1 MLPSFWLYFSEQKL
15 GWQGPTDIEA
25 ALQEIPTLLPG
36 GEPAEYQELLLQ
48 VRDAIAMGLST
59 GPIITRARGRRD
71 HAELATQAPRRVGQP
86 ADRRVP
92 LGAGAR
98 CRSPRPRSTSTRTT
112 SWKPVDPAWLAQ
124 GVKSPKHLML
134 DPDNCI
140 LCRACEDVCPW
151 NCIYM
156 MSPGIVADAA
166 EDAVGDEVDNAT
178 AVFVV
183 DDNACTRCSVC
194 VDRCPTDTLY
204 YARLPEGSKGGQR
217 TMAEVP
223 RRRRSR

>member
-1 MLPSFWLYFSEQKL
+1 MPFAKTEV
-15 GWQGPTDIEA
+15 DIHEDYLVEA
-25 ALQEIPTLLPG
+25 
-36 GEPAEYQELLLQ
+36 
-48 VRDAIAMGLST
+48 
-59 GPIITRARGRRD
+59 
-71 HAELATQAPRRVGQP
+71 
-86 ADRRVP
+86 
-92 LGAGAR
+92 
-98 CRSPRPRSTSTRTT
+98 
-112 SWKPVDPAWLAQ
+112 VDPAWLAE

-156 MSPGIVADAA
+156 LSPEITEGADETFVEA
-166 EDAVGDEVDNAT
+166 EIHSST

-183 DDNACTRCSVC
+183 DDIACTRCSVC

-204 YARLPEGSKGGQR
+204 YARLPEDSRGRR

-223 RRRRSR
+223 LSQAAEA

>member
-1 MLPSFWLYFSEQKL
+1 VES
-15 GWQGPTDIEA
+15 
-25 ALQEIPTLLPG
+25 
-36 GEPAEYQELLLQ
+36 
-48 VRDAIAMGLST
+48 
-59 GPIITRARGRRD
+59 
-71 HAELATQAPRRVGQP
+71 
-86 ADRRVP
+86 
-92 LGAGAR
+92 
-98 CRSPRPRSTSTRTT
+98 
-112 SWKPVDPAWLAQ
+112 VDPAWLAQ

-156 MSPGIVADAA
+156 LSPGIVEGAA
-166 EDAVGDEVDNAT
+166 EQVVGDEVGTAT
-178 AVFVV
+178 AIFVV

-204 YARLPEGSKGGQR
+204 YARLPEGSTGGRR

-223 RRRRSR
+223 ESQAE

>member
-1 MLPSFWLYFSEQKL
+1 MPFTKTEV
-15 GWQGPTDIEA
+15 DIHED
-25 ALQEIPTLLPG
+25 
-36 GEPAEYQELLLQ
+36 Y
-48 VRDAIAMGLST
+48 VVDHVDAS
-59 GPIITRARGRRD
+59 
-71 HAELATQAPRRVGQP
+71 
-86 ADRRVP
+86 
-92 LGAGAR
+92 
-98 CRSPRPRSTSTRTT
+98 
-112 SWKPVDPAWLAQ
+112 WLAQ

-156 MSPGIVADAA
+156 MSPQIVQGATG
-166 EDAVGDEVDNAT
+166 EAVEDEVEGAT
-178 AVFVV
+178 AIFVV

-204 YARLPEGSKGGQR
+204 YARLPEGAAGRR

-223 RRRRSR
+223 LSQAEAE

>member
-1 MLPSFWLYFSEQKL
+1 MPFTKTEV
-15 GWQGPTDIEA
+15 DIRDDYTVEA
-25 ALQEIPTLLPG
+25 
-36 GEPAEYQELLLQ
+36 
-48 VRDAIAMGLST
+48 
-59 GPIITRARGRRD
+59 
-71 HAELATQAPRRVGQP
+71 
-86 ADRRVP
+86 
-92 LGAGAR
+92 
-98 CRSPRPRSTSTRTT
+98 
-112 SWKPVDPAWLAQ
+112 VDPDWLTQ

-156 MSPGIVADAA
+156 MSTGIVEGAAD
-166 EDAVGDEVDNAT
+166 DSVGDEVGTAT

-204 YARLPEGSKGGQR
+204 FARLPGASGGSRRMGAVPESQR
-217 TMAEVP
+217 AEAG
-223 RRRRSR
+223 

>member
-1 MLPSFWLYFSEQKL
+1 MPYTKTEV
-15 GWQGPTDIEA
+15 DIHDDYVVEA
-25 ALQEIPTLLPG
+25 
-36 GEPAEYQELLLQ
+36 
-48 VRDAIAMGLST
+48 
-59 GPIITRARGRRD
+59 
-71 HAELATQAPRRVGQP
+71 
-86 ADRRVP
+86 
-92 LGAGAR
+92 
-98 CRSPRPRSTSTRTT
+98 
-112 SWKPVDPAWLAQ
+112 VDPAWLAV

-156 MSPGIVADAA
+156 LSPNIVQGA
-166 EDAVGDEVDNAT
+166 EGEAVEAEVVVST
-178 AVFVV
+178 AIFVV

-204 YARLPEGSKGGQR
+204 YARLPEGAGGKR

-223 RRRRSR
+223 ASQTADE

>member
-1 MLPSFWLYFSEQKL
+1 MPFTKTEV
-15 GWQGPTDIEA
+15 DIHDDYTVEA
-25 ALQEIPTLLPG
+25 
-36 GEPAEYQELLLQ
+36 
-48 VRDAIAMGLST
+48 
-59 GPIITRARGRRD
+59 
-71 HAELATQAPRRVGQP
+71 
-86 ADRRVP
+86 
-92 LGAGAR
+92 
-98 CRSPRPRSTSTRTT
+98 
-112 SWKPVDPAWLAQ
+112 VDPAWLAV

-156 MSPGIVADAA
+156 LSPNIVQGADGEAVEA
-166 EDAVGDEVDNAT
+166 EVGVAT
-178 AVFVV
+178 AIFVV

-204 YARLPEGSKGGQR
+204 YARLPEGAGGKR

-223 RRRRSR
+223 ASQAAAE

>member
-1 MLPSFWLYFSEQKL
+1 MPFTKTEV
-15 GWQGPTDIEA
+15 DIHVDYVVEA
-25 ALQEIPTLLPG
+25 
-36 GEPAEYQELLLQ
+36 
-48 VRDAIAMGLST
+48 
-59 GPIITRARGRRD
+59 
-71 HAELATQAPRRVGQP
+71 
-86 ADRRVP
+86 
-92 LGAGAR
+92 
-98 CRSPRPRSTSTRTT
+98 
-112 SWKPVDPAWLAQ
+112 VDPAWLAI

-156 MSPGIVADAA
+156 MSTGIVQGAA
-166 EDAVGDEVDNAT
+166 EHVVGDEVDSAT

-204 YARLPEGSKGGQR
+204 YARLPEGSKGVRQ
-217 TMAEVP
+217 MAEVP
-223 RRRRSR
+223 ESQAAEAG